1 MGRRKDRGSLSDR
14 GPDKALQRSREQ
26 RRAFTEAHRL
36 GQQVGEGGKGAGIPR
51 ESTAD
56 HVLHGVELGADII
69 GHAAEAVG
77 AGGVAAGSVAAFG
90 ILKGHEIVKAI
101 GEVHAAHSAES
112 QFLGTSHAL
121 SHMIYDAQNPNN
133 PHIRD
138 GQPYDRAEFAKRVDA
153 TFGNERDRHMV
164 YLQIENSDA
173 RKQYDTARDGAAIA
187 ANEVLKQAK
196 SPQERQQAMEAFTSS
211 AAQAMV
217 QQRTQWNQAAG
228 GPMQM

>member
-1 MGRRKDRGSLSDR
+1 MGRRKDKGSLSDR

-26 RRAFTEAHRL
+26 RRAFTEAYRL
-36 GQQVGEGGKGAGIPR
+36 GQKVGERGQGASIPR

-56 HVLHGVELGADII
+56 HVLHGVELGADLI
-69 GHAAEAVG
+69 GHAAEAAE
-77 AGGVAAGSVAAFG
+77 AGGVAMGGVAALG
-90 ILKGHEIVKAI
+90 ILKGREIVKAI
-101 GEVHAAHSAES
+101 GEVHAAHSAEA

-133 PHIRD
+133 SHVRD
-138 GQPYDRAEFAKRVDA
+138 GKPYDQADFTKRVDT
-153 TFGNERDRHMV
+153 TFGRERDRHMV
-164 YLQIENSDA
+164 YLQIENRDA
-173 RKQYDTARDGAAIA
+173 PKQYAAARDGVVKA

-211 AAQAMV
+211 ATQAMV
-217 QQRTQWNQAAG
+217 QQRKQWNQAAG